1 MLSEKLFLTGK
12 NQRWADIDVAPRD
25 RYLQMICDN
34 TIIGFWYI
42 NLQYCVILGSVL
54 QYPYLIVIHA
64 QQTLSF
70 LYQPVLF
77 HEFLESV
84 SAHTGRYFTK
94 LSVSIIPA
102 IQGCLQ
108 EFSQLGGSQG
118 VGAQFQQQ
126 KFLPQCLLCH
136 VDAQSSMLCFTLPSG
151 SIPRISLVNKL
162 IVYMYVQS
170 GMCH

>member
-25 RYLQMICDN
+25 GYLQMICDN

-42 NLQYCVILGSVL
+42 NIQYCVILGSVL

-77 HEFLESV
+77 HEFLVSV

-108 EFSQLGGSQG
+108 EFSFLGGSQG
-118 VGAQFQQQ
+118 VCAQIQQQ

-151 SIPRISLVNKL
+151 SIPRMSLVNKL
-162 IVYMYVQS
+162 IVYVQS